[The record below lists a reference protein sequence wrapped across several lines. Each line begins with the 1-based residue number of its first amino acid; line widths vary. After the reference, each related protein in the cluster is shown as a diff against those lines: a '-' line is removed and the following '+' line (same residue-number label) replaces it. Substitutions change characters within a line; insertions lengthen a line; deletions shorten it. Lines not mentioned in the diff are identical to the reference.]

1 MAEDKV
7 FEGEETH
14 IMQVGVVV
22 KNLEKTIEFLTP
34 LGFGPFS
41 IVHNMHPDAIVR
53 GKKTFWETR
62 VAHSQQGPVELELI
76 EFQNGT
82 SIQKEFLDEKGEGI
96 HHICFKVRDIKA
108 TIDKFA
114 RKGIAMLQ
122 TDFQNGVQPAAYMDT
137 TAIGGISIELCQ
149 ATPGAEKSDPSKKD

>member
-1 MAEDKV
+1 MSQQNTSSEEKV
-7 FEGEETH
+7 FDGDEAH

-22 KNLEKTIEFLTP
+22 KNLEKTIEFLTS
-34 LGFGPFS
+34 LGFGPFK

-53 GKKTFWETR
+53 GKKAFWETR
-62 VAHSQQGPVELELI
+62 VAHSKQGPVELELI

-96 HHICFKVRDIKA
+96 HHVCFKVRDIKA

-114 RKGIAMLQ
+114 KKGIGVLQ
-122 TDFQNGVQPAAYMDT
+122 TDFVNGVQPAAYMDT
-137 TAIGGISIELCQ
+137 TATGGLLVELYQ
-149 ATPGAEKSDPSKKD
+149 DPLTK